1 MGARAYAMVPFWP
14 PVFVRL
20 AIVLILAAIAGLL
33 LGEKYAYL
41 TAIAGLLVLIGL
53 HLYYLRKVM
62 RWLSAAGGAPDIAE
76 LPAGYGAWAG
86 VFLALRQRE
95 RRERDQHAE
104 LERMLYRF
112 MEATSALPD
121 GIIILDAADRVEW
134 CNARAQEHFNLHAER
149 DRGFFV
155 SNLIRRPAFIEYLH
169 RIDAAEALVL
179 ADETTGL
186 VLSVQVLPF
195 QDSRRIIVSRDI
207 SQLRRVEAMRQDFIA
222 NVSHELR
229 TPLTVVAGFLEH
241 LVDSPDLAPKER
253 TRIETLM
260 LEQSRR
266 MRRLIDDLLTLSKLE
281 TQDAPPLTETF
292 SVRGLVE
299 EAIGESRALS
309 GGRHSISARSVP
321 EVEIHGAREE
331 LGSALENLLSNAVR
345 YTPEGGS
352 IEVTAA
358 LDVDG
363 LRLSVA
369 DSGPGI
375 ASEHIPRLTE
385 RFYRVDKSRS
395 RETGGTGLGLAIVK
409 HVLVRHGGHLD
420 IQSEPQRGS
429 RFTMVLPAAR
439 ISASAEAAV
448 D

>member
-1 MGARAYAMVPFWP
+1 MISFWP
-14 PVFVRL
+14 PVIVRL
-20 AIVLILAAIAGLL
+20 AIVLVLALAVALAF
-33 LGEKYAYL
+33 GEKTGYL
-41 TAIAGLLVLIGL
+41 AAIAGLLVLIGL
-53 HLYYLRKVM
+53 HLYYLGKVM
-62 RWLSAAGGAPDIAE
+62 GWLTTDGRAPDIAE

-95 RRERDQHAE
+95 RRERDQQAE
-104 LERMLYRF
+104 LERMLHRF

-134 CNARAQEHFNLHAER
+134 CNARASEHFNLSAER
-149 DRGFFV
+149 DRGFLV
-155 SNLIRRPAFIEYLH
+155 SNLIRRPAFIEYLA
-169 RIDAAEALVL
+169 RVAASEPLIL
-179 ADETTGL
+179 ADETNGL

-195 QDSRRIIVSRDI
+195 QESRRIVLSRDI

-241 LVDSPDLAPKER
+241 LADTPDIPRAER

-281 TQDAPPLTETF
+281 TQEAPTLTETF
-292 SVRGLVE
+292 KVKGLVD
-299 EAIGESRALS
+299 EAVSEARVLS
-309 GGRHSISARSVP
+309 GGRHSIVVRDVP
-321 EVEIHGAREE
+321 EAEIHGAREE

-345 YTPEGGS
+345 YTPQGGN
-352 IEVTAA
+352 IEVSAT
-358 LDVDG
+358 LDANA
-363 LRLSVA
+363 LRLRVA
-369 DSGPGI
+369 DTGPGI

-409 HVLVRHGGHLD
+409 HVLVRHGGNLD
-420 IQSEPQRGS
+420 IESEPERGS
-429 RFTMVLPAAR
+429 TFTMVLPAAR
-439 ISASAEAAV
+439 ISALETDAAIR
-448 D
+448 

>member
-1 MGARAYAMVPFWP
+1 MIPFWP

-20 AIVLILAAIAGLL
+20 SIVLVLAFVASLVF
-33 LGEKYAYL
+33 GEKFGYL

-62 RWLSAAGGAPDIAE
+62 GWLATAGGEPEIAE
-76 LPAGYGAWAG
+76 LPSGYGAWAG

-95 RRERDQHAE
+95 RRERNEHAE
-104 LERMLYRF
+104 LERILHRF

-121 GIIILDAADRVEW
+121 GIIILDASDRVEW
-134 CNARAQEHFNLHAER
+134 CNARASEHFNLNAER

-155 SNLIRRPAFIEYLH
+155 SNLIRRPSFTDYLD
-169 RIDAAEALVL
+169 RTDTAEPLVL
-179 ADETTGL
+179 SDETSGL

-195 QDSRRIIVSRDI
+195 QDSRRIVLSRDI

-241 LVDSPDLAPKER
+241 MADTPEMQPEER
-253 TRIETLM
+253 ARIETLM

-281 TQDAPPLTETF
+281 TQEAPTLTETF
-292 SVRGLVE
+292 KVKGLVN
-299 EAIGESRALS
+299 EAVSEARVLS
-309 GGRHSISARSVP
+309 AGRHSIAVDDIP
-321 EVEIHGAREE
+321 EAEIHGAREE

-345 YTPEGGS
+345 YTPQGGK
-352 IEVTAA
+352 IEVSAV
-358 LDVDG
+358 LDADA
-363 LRLSVA
+363 LRLNVS
-369 DSGPGI
+369 DTGPGI
-375 ASEHIPRLTE
+375 AAEHIPRLTE

-420 IQSEPQRGS
+420 IVSEPDRGS
-429 RFTMVLPAAR
+429 TFTMVLPAAR
-439 ISASAEAAV
+439 VSAFVADAAV
-448 D
+448 G

>member
-1 MGARAYAMVPFWP
+1 MISFWP

-20 AIVLILAAIAGLL
+20 AIVLVLALIAAVV
-33 LGEKYAYL
+33 LGEKSGYL

-53 HLYYLRKVM
+53 HVYYLRKVM
-62 RWLSAAGGAPDIAE
+62 GWLATEGREPDIAE

-95 RRERDQHAE
+95 RRERNQHAE
-104 LERMLYRF
+104 LERVLHRF
-112 MEATSALPD
+112 MQATSALPD
-121 GIIILDAADRVEW
+121 GIVILDASDRVEW
-134 CNARAQEHFNLHAER
+134 CNARASEHFNLNVER

-155 SNLIRRPAFIEYLH
+155 SNLIRRPSFTDYLA
-169 RIDAAEALVL
+169 RTDTAEPLIL
-179 ADETTGL
+179 TDETSGL

-195 QDSRRIIVSRDI
+195 QDSRRIVLSRDI

-241 LVDSPDLAPKER
+241 MADTPDMQPAER

-281 TQDAPPLTETF
+281 TQEAPTLTETF
-292 SVRGLVE
+292 RVKGLVN
-299 EAIGESRALS
+299 EAVSEARVLS
-309 GGRHSISARSVP
+309 AGRHSIGVDDIA
-321 EVEIHGAREE
+321 EAEIHGAREE

-345 YTPEGGS
+345 YTPQGGK
-352 IEVTAA
+352 IEVSAA
-358 LDVDG
+358 LDADA
-363 LRLSVA
+363 LRLSVS
-369 DSGPGI
+369 DTGPGI
-375 ASEHIPRLTE
+375 AAEHIPRLTE

-420 IQSEPQRGS
+420 IVSEPDRGS
-429 RFTMVLPAAR
+429 TFTMVLPAAR
-439 ISASAEAAV
+439 VSAFAADAAV
-448 D
+448 E